1 MHCKMLCIIG
11 KLQAV
16 RVSQLILVMPVTLVF
31 FIKIPRQ
38 TSMSKSQRKPGAP
51 STDPPSAL
59 SQSGQLWGPQMLY
72 TILYMWETTS
82 LHSTQPE
89 DAKDTALGCQKAA
102 FKSLAWMGWKFF
114 LWLMQIRV
122 QNLIHLHPRISGL
135 TSWHSFLGLA
145 PHDGLSALSALFS
158 LAPEDTRCLHP
169 SSPASQFH
177 CSDKTAATAEHWQEI
192 WRKCITP
199 GMFR

>member
-59 SQSGQLWGPQMLY
+59 SQNGQLWGPQMLY
-72 TILYMWETTS
+72 TILYVWETTS

-102 FKSLAWMGWKFF
+102 FKSLA
-114 LWLMQIRV
+114 
-122 QNLIHLHPRISGL
+122 
-135 TSWHSFLGLA
+135 
-145 PHDGLSALSALFS
+145 
-158 LAPEDTRCLHP
+158 
-169 SSPASQFH
+169 
-177 CSDKTAATAEHWQEI
+177 
-192 WRKCITP
+192 
-199 GMFR
+199 

>member
-72 TILYMWETTS
+72 TILYVWETTS

-102 FKSLAWMGWKFF
+102 FKSGMK
-114 LWLMQIRV
+114 I
-122 QNLIHLHPRISGL
+122 
-135 TSWHSFLGLA
+135 
-145 PHDGLSALSALFS
+145 FS
-158 LAPEDTRCLHP
+158 LAHADQ
-169 SSPASQFH
+169 SPKSHSFASQN
-177 CSDKTAATAEHWQEI
+177 I
-192 WRKCITP
+192 WFNFLTQLPRVGTT
-199 GMFR
+199 

>member
-1 MHCKMLCIIG
+1 M
-11 KLQAV
+11 QVV

-59 SQSGQLWGPQMLY
+59 RQSRQLWGLRTLC
-72 TILYMWETTS
+72 TILYVWETTS

-89 DAKDTALGCQKAA
+89 DAKDTALGCQTAA
-102 FKSLAWMGWKFF
+102 FESLAGMGWKIF
-114 LWLMQIRV
+114 LRHMHIRV
-122 QNLIHLHPRISGL
+122 QNLIHSHPRISDL

-145 PHDGLSALSALFS
+145 PHRWAACTVSPLPPSPRRQGVPPPFTPSFPIPLLRQNCQYRRALTGDLK
-158 LAPEDTRCLHP
+158 EMHHTRYV
-169 SSPASQFH
+169 
-177 CSDKTAATAEHWQEI
+177 
-192 WRKCITP
+192 
-199 GMFR
+199 

>member
-16 RVSQLILVMPVTLVF
+16 RVLQLLLVMPVMLVF

-38 TSMSKSQRKPGAP
+38 TSMSKSQRKPGAL
-51 STDPPSAL
+51 STDLPSAL
-59 SQSGQLWGPQMLY
+59 SQSRQLWGPQMLY
-72 TILYMWETTS
+72 TILYVWETTS

-89 DAKDTALGCQKAA
+89 GAKDTALGCQKAA

-114 LWLMQIRV
+114 HWLMQIRV
-122 QNLIHLHPRISGL
+122 QNLIHSHPRISGL

-145 PHDGLSALSALFS
+145 PRRWAVCALSPLPPSPRRHKMPPPFIPSFPVPLLRQNCCYRSALTGDLK
-158 LAPEDTRCLHP
+158 EMHHT
-169 SSPASQFH
+169 
-177 CSDKTAATAEHWQEI
+177 WYV
-192 WRKCITP
+192 
-199 GMFR
+199 